1 MPPKKTTPP
10 LDADAVLLDF
20 ASQEPLVVK
29 VINAEAKKLVQL
41 RKDAGAEFQ
50 ADGAVSKSTVFLM
63 KAALRA
69 IVLLF
74 DDWEPKA
81 VEILRTDPTFV
92 SFVRQASAV
101 IFTHQTWCSDHN
113 ISFPSE
119 VVKSVLALATDLKNE
134 SKARRGLNNGLP
146 YLPPRDLLKSDILP
160 SRTLAFSVSG
170 TVIEF
175 SDTPDSDSSS
185 GGAPSTTDNS
195 VVDVDVTM
203 SEPTPSKGRGKG
215 KASMRALAPPAVPT
229 TRKMD
234 YISVPGMDTGSP
246 AYLRSMALNSK
257 RARAE
262 RDLPPID
269 TGSTI
274 SRTAHRLFPD
284 GGLLEYI
291 DDRAISN
298 EFISLVLAKTHG
310 AIANFTEH
318 AQEEDSLRRAISE
331 TCLEM
336 VSVIHKLH
344 IFANYWEIL
353 NKEYAALKSSL
364 ATFCSEKA
372 PEVPEAPEIIPLDP
386 AIEI

>member
-1 MPPKKTTPP
+1 MPPKKTSPP
-10 LDADAVLLDF
+10 LDPDAVFLDF
-20 ASQEPLVVK
+20 ASQEAVLLK
-29 VINAEAKKLVQL
+29 VIVEEAKKLVDI
-41 RKDAGAEFQ
+41 RKAAVPELE
-50 ADGAVSKSTVFLM
+50 ATGAVSKATLLLM
-63 KAALRA
+63 RSAIRA
-69 IVLLF
+69 VVLLLE
-74 DDWEPKA
+74 DWEPKA
-81 VEILRTDPTFV
+81 IAILRTNPAFV
-92 SFVRQASAV
+92 SFVQQAAAV
-101 IFTHQTWCSDHN
+101 LFTHQNWCGENSVG
-113 ISFPSE
+113 FPSDIAHP
-119 VVKSVLALATDLKNE
+119 VLSLATEFKNE
-134 SKARRGLNNGLP
+134 NKARRGQGNASGIIIEI
-146 YLPPRDLLKSDILP
+146 SD
-160 SRTLAFSVSG
+160 SSS
-170 TVIEF
+170 
-175 SDTPDSDSSS
+175 SDSSS

-195 VVDVDVTM
+195 VVDADITM

-215 KASMRALAPPAVPT
+215 KAAIRASAPPSIPT

-234 YISVPGMDTGSP
+234 YVAVPGMDTGSP
-246 AYLRSMALNSK
+246 AFLRSMALNSK

-262 RDLPPID
+262 KDLPPID

-274 SRTAHRLFPD
+274 LRTAHRLFPD

-310 AIANFTEH
+310 AIANFTER
-318 AQEEDSLRRAISE
+318 AQEEDSLCRAISE
-331 TCLEM
+331 TRLEM

>member
-50 ADGAVSKSTVFLM
+50 VDGAVSKSTVFLM

-92 SFVRQASAV
+92 SFVCQASAV

-113 ISFPSE
+113 ISFLSE

-134 SKARRGLNNGLP
+134 SKARRGLNNGSP
-146 YLPPRDLLKSDILP
+146 YFPLHDLLKPDVLP
-160 SRTLAFSVSG
+160 SRTLAFSASG
-170 TVIEF
+170 TVIEP
-175 SDTPDSDSSS
+175 SDSPDSDSSS
-185 GGAPSTTDNS
+185 GGTPSTTDNS

-203 SEPTPSKGRGKG
+203 SEPTPSKGRGK
-215 KASMRALAPPAVPT
+215 
-229 TRKMD
+229 
-234 YISVPGMDTGSP
+234 
-246 AYLRSMALNSK
+246 
-257 RARAE
+257 
-262 RDLPPID
+262 
-269 TGSTI
+269 
-274 SRTAHRLFPD
+274 
-284 GGLLEYI
+284 LEYI

-310 AIANFTEH
+310 AIANFTDR

-331 TCLEM
+331 TRLEM

>member
-20 ASQEPLVVK
+20 TSQEPLVVK

-41 RKDAGAEFQ
+41 RKEAGTKFQ
-50 ADGAVSKSTVFLM
+50 VDGAVSKSTVFLM
-63 KAALRA
+63 KVALCA

-74 DDWEPKA
+74 DDWELKA
-81 VEILRTDPTFV
+81 VEILRTDPSFV

-119 VVKSVLALATDLKNE
+119 IVKSMLALATNLKNK
-134 SKARRGLNNGLP
+134 SKARCGLNN
-146 YLPPRDLLKSDILP
+146 
-160 SRTLAFSVSG
+160 VSG
-170 TVIEF
+170 TVIEL
-175 SDTPDSDSSS
+175 SDSPDSDSSS
-185 GGAPSTTDNS
+185 GGALSTTNNS
-195 VVDVDVTM
+195 VVDVDMTM

-215 KASMRALAPPAVPT
+215 KASMHASAPPAVPT

-234 YISVPGMDTGSP
+234 YIVVPGMDTV
-246 AYLRSMALNSK
+246 
-257 RARAE
+257 
-262 RDLPPID
+262 
-269 TGSTI
+269 
-274 SRTAHRLFPD
+274 
-284 GGLLEYI
+284 

-298 EFISLVLAKTHG
+298 KFISLVLAKTHG
-310 AIANFTEH
+310 AIANFTER
-318 AQEEDSLRRAISE
+318 AQEEDSLCRAISK
-331 TCLEM
+331 TRLEM

-372 PEVPEAPEIIPLDP
+372 LKVPEAPEIIPLDP
-386 AIEI
+386 AIET